1 MPAEVVGQQW
11 QAFCSIGRRAVGA
24 SLLYQMESAMAWNE
38 PGGNSNNQ
46 DPWGGRRGGGG
57 GGGDK
62 KGPPDLDEAFR
73 KLQDS
78 LNGMF
83 GSGKKRG
90 GGDRN
95 VGKGGGYGLLGIGLA
110 VLAAIWLYSA
120 VYVVDEQEQ
129 AVVLRF
135 GKYYETVGPG
145 LNIYFP
151 PIDRKY
157 MENVTRERAYT
168 KQGQMLTE
176 DENIVEVPLTVQ
188 YKITN
193 LQDFVLNV
201 DQPEVSLQHA
211 TESALRHVVG
221 STSMDQVLTEGR
233 EQMAVDIRERLQR
246 FLDNYRTGITVTQVN
261 VQSAAAPR
269 EVQEAFDDVIRA
281 REDEQRAR
289 NQAESYANGVVPE
302 ARGQAQRIIE
312 DANGYRDEVI
322 ARAKGE
328 ADRFTKLLAEY
339 RKAPDVTRQR
349 LYLETMQKVYSNTS
363 KVMVATK
370 DGQNN
375 LLYLPLDKMVEGGRN
390 TSAPAAS
397 VSPSANDAAARAAQ
411 DLQQQ
416 QQQMRTRESR

>member
-1 MPAEVVGQQW
+1 
-11 QAFCSIGRRAVGA
+11 
-24 SLLYQMESAMAWNE
+24 MAWNE

-46 DPWGGRRGGGG
+46 DPWGGRRGGG

-90 GGDRN
+90 GDGGI
-95 VGKGGGYGLLGIGLA
+95 GKGGGFGLLGIGLA

-151 PIDRKY
+151 PIDKKY
-157 MENVTRERAYT
+157 MENVTRERAYS

-188 YKITN
+188 YKISN

-201 DQPEVSLQHA
+201 DQPEISLQHA

-221 STSMDQVLTEGR
+221 STAMDQVLTEGR
-233 EQMAVDIRERLQR
+233 ELMASEIKERLQR
-246 FLDNYRTGITVTQVN
+246 FLDTYRTGITVTQVN

-281 REDEQRAR
+281 REDEQRSR
-289 NQAESYANGVVPE
+289 NQAETYANGVVPE

-312 DANGYRDEVI
+312 DANGYRDEVVS
-322 ARAKGE
+322 RAKGE
-328 ADRFTKLLAEY
+328 ADRFTKLVAEY
-339 RKAPDVTRQR
+339 RKAPEVTRER
-349 LYLETMQKVYSNTS
+349 LYLDTMQEVFTNTS
-363 KVMVATK
+363 KVLVTGNK
-370 DGQNN
+370 GGQNN
-375 LLYLPLDKMVEGGRN
+375 LLYLPLDKMIEGGRSAGS
-390 TSAPAAS
+390 TSSSASSTAA
-397 VSPSANDAAARAAQ
+397 ANEASARAAA

-416 QQQMRTRESR
+416 QTRSRESR

>member
-349 LYLETMQKVYSNTS
+349 LYLETMQEVYSNTS

-390 TSAPAAS
+390 ASAPATS

>member
-1 MPAEVVGQQW
+1 
-11 QAFCSIGRRAVGA
+11 
-24 SLLYQMESAMAWNE
+24 MAWNE

-46 DPWGGRRGGGG
+46 DPWGGRRGG

-90 GGDRN
+90 GNSDRN
-95 VGKGGGYGLLGIGLA
+95 IGKGGGLGLLGVGLA
-110 VLAAIWLYSA
+110 VLAAIWLYNA

-188 YKITN
+188 YRISN

-211 TESALRHVVG
+211 TDSALRHVVG

-246 FLDNYRTGITVTQVN
+246 FLDTYRTGITVTQVN

-328 ADRFTKLLAEY
+328 ADRFTKLVAEY
-339 RKAPDVTRQR
+339 RKAPEVTRQR
-349 LYLETMQKVYSNTS
+349 LYLETMQEVYSNSS
-363 KVMVATK
+363 KVLVATK

-375 LLYLPLDKMVEGGRN
+375 LLYLPLDKMVESGRN
-390 TSAPAAS
+390 NAAAPSAGASTS
-397 VSPSANDAAARAAQ
+397 SANDAAARAAQ

-416 QQQMRTRESR
+416 QPPLRSRESR

>member
-1 MPAEVVGQQW
+1 
-11 QAFCSIGRRAVGA
+11 
-24 SLLYQMESAMAWNE
+24 MAWNE
-38 PGGNSNNQ
+38 PGGNSKDQ
-46 DPWGGRRGGGG
+46 DPWGGRRGGGGSG

-73 KLQDS
+73 KLQNS

-83 GSGKKRG
+83 GGGKKRG

-95 VGKGGGYGLLGIGLA
+95 IGKGGGYGLLGIGLA

-211 TESALRHVVG
+211 TDSALRHVVG

-246 FLDNYRTGITVTQVN
+246 FLDTYRTGITVTQVN

-328 ADRFTKLLAEY
+328 ADRFTKLVTEY

-349 LYLETMQKVYSNTS
+349 LYLETMQEVYSNSS

-390 TSAPAAS
+390 TSASAGTSSA
-397 VSPSANDAAARAAQ
+397 SPSVNDAAVRAAQ

-416 QQQMRTRESR
+416 QQALRTRESR

>member
-1 MPAEVVGQQW
+1 
-11 QAFCSIGRRAVGA
+11 
-24 SLLYQMESAMAWNE
+24 MAWNE

-46 DPWGGRRGGGG
+46 DPWGGKRPNNGGR
-57 GGGDK
+57 

-73 KLQDS
+73 KLQES
-78 LNGMF
+78 LNGLF

-90 GGDRN
+90 GSEGGSG
-95 VGKGGGYGLLGIGLA
+95 GKGAGFGLLGIGLV
-110 VLAAIWLYSA
+110 VLAAAWLYSA

-129 AVVLRF
+129 AVVLRL
-135 GKYYETVGPG
+135 GKYYDTVGPG

-151 PIDRKY
+151 PFDKKY

-188 YKITN
+188 YKISN

-201 DQPEVSLQHA
+201 DQPEISLQQA

-221 STSMDQVLTEGR
+221 STAMDQVLTEGR
-233 EQMAVDIRERLQR
+233 EQMAVEIKERLQR
-246 FLDNYRTGITVTQVN
+246 FLDTYKTGITVTQVN

-312 DANGYRDEVI
+312 DANGYRDEVVS
-322 ARAKGE
+322 RAKGE
-328 ADRFTKLLAEY
+328 ADRFTKLVAEY
-339 RKAPDVTRQR
+339 RKAPEVTRDR
-349 LYLETMQKVYSNTS
+349 LYLDTLQEVFSNTS
-363 KVMVATK
+363 KVLVTGNK
-370 DGQNN
+370 NGQSN
-375 LLYLPLDKMVEGGRN
+375 LLYLPLDKMIEGRN
-390 TSAPAAS
+390 GSTPATGSAAAAS
-397 VSPSANDAAARAAQ
+397 TNNDAASHVSTDQAQ
-411 DLQQQ
+411 QP
-416 QQQMRTRESR
+416 RTRESR

>member
-1 MPAEVVGQQW
+1 
-11 QAFCSIGRRAVGA
+11 
-24 SLLYQMESAMAWNE
+24 MAWNE

-46 DPWGGRRGGGG
+46 DPWGGRR
-57 GGGDK
+57 GGDK

-90 GGDRN
+90 GDGG
-95 VGKGGGYGLLGIGLA
+95 VGKGGGFGLLGIGLA

-201 DQPEVSLQHA
+201 DQPEISLQHA
-211 TESALRHVVG
+211 TDSALRHVVG
-221 STSMDQVLTEGR
+221 STAMDKVLTEGR
-233 EQMAVDIRERLQR
+233 EQMAVEIKERLQR
-246 FLDNYRTGITVTQVN
+246 FLDTYRTGITVTQVN

-312 DANGYRDEVI
+312 DANGYRDEVVS
-322 ARAKGE
+322 RAKGE
-328 ADRFTKLLAEY
+328 ADRFTKLVAEY
-339 RKAPDVTRQR
+339 RKAPEVTRQR
-349 LYLETMQKVYSNTS
+349 LYLDTMQEVYSNTS
-363 KVMVATK
+363 KVLVSGK
-370 DGQNN
+370 DGQSN
-375 LLYLPLDKMVEGGRN
+375 LLYLPLDKMVQGSRSG
-390 TSAPAAS
+390 SAPVTVA
-397 VSPSANDAAARAAQ
+397 PSANADAANRAAAE
-411 DLQQQ
+411 LQQQ
-416 QQQMRTRESR
+416 QTQLRTRESR

>member
-1 MPAEVVGQQW
+1 
-11 QAFCSIGRRAVGA
+11 
-24 SLLYQMESAMAWNE
+24 MAWNE

-90 GGDRN
+90 GADRN
-95 VGKGGGYGLLGIGLA
+95 AGKGGGLGLLGIGLA

-188 YKITN
+188 YKISN

-211 TESALRHVVG
+211 TDSALRHVVG

-246 FLDNYRTGITVTQVN
+246 FLDNYRTGISVTQVN

-328 ADRFTKLLAEY
+328 ADRFTKLLGEY

-349 LYLETMQKVYSNTS
+349 LYLETMQEVYSNSS

-375 LLYLPLDKMVEGGRN
+375 LLYLPLDKMVESGRN
-390 TSAPAAS
+390 PSAPTAS

-416 QQQMRTRESR
+416 QQPLRTRESR

>member
-1 MPAEVVGQQW
+1 
-11 QAFCSIGRRAVGA
+11 
-24 SLLYQMESAMAWNE
+24 MAWNE

-46 DPWGGRRGGGG
+46 DPWGGKRRGG
-57 GGGDK
+57 DR

-73 KLQDS
+73 KLQES
-78 LNGMF
+78 LNGLF
-83 GSGKKRG
+83 GGGKKRSGNGGDG
-90 GGDRN
+90 GGSS
-95 VGKGGGYGLLGIGLA
+95 GGGGGLGLLGIGLV

-151 PIDRKY
+151 PMDRKY

-193 LQDFVLNV
+193 LQDYVLNV
-201 DQPEVSLQHA
+201 DQPEVSLQNA
-211 TESALRHVVG
+211 TDSALRHVVG
-221 STSMDQVLTEGR
+221 STAMDQVLTEGR
-233 EQMAVDIRERLQR
+233 ELMASEIKKRLQG
-246 FLDNYRTGITVTQVN
+246 FMDTYKTGITVTQVN

-281 REDEQRAR
+281 REDEQRSR
-289 NQAESYANGVVPE
+289 NQAETYANGVVPE

-322 ARAKGE
+322 SRAKGE
-328 ADRFTKLLAEY
+328 GDRFVKLVAEY
-339 RKAPDVTRQR
+339 RKAPEVTRQR
-349 LYLETMQKVYSNTS
+349 LYLETMQDVYSNTS
-363 KVMVATK
+363 KVLVTGK

-375 LLYLPLDKMVEGGRN
+375 LLYLPLDKMVEGNRGN
-390 TSAPAAS
+390 SAAAAGTAAPANES
-397 VSPSANDAAARAAQ
+397 GARAAA

-416 QQQMRTRESR
+416 QRELRSRESR

>member
-1 MPAEVVGQQW
+1 
-11 QAFCSIGRRAVGA
+11 
-24 SLLYQMESAMAWNE
+24 MAWNE

-46 DPWGGRRGGGG
+46 DPWGGRR

-90 GGDRN
+90 GDNGI
-95 VGKGGGYGLLGIGLA
+95 GKGGGFGLLGVGLA

-211 TESALRHVVG
+211 TDSALRHVVG
-221 STSMDQVLTEGR
+221 STAMDKVLTEGR
-233 EQMAVDIRERLQR
+233 EQMAVEIKERLQR
-246 FLDNYRTGITVTQVN
+246 FLDTYRTGITVTQVN

-312 DANGYRDEVI
+312 DANGYRDEVVS
-322 ARAKGE
+322 RAKGE
-328 ADRFTKLLAEY
+328 ADRFTKLVAEY
-339 RKAPDVTRQR
+339 RKAPEVTRQR
-349 LYLETMQKVYSNTS
+349 LYLDTMQEVYSNTS
-363 KVMVATK
+363 KVLVSGK
-370 DGQNN
+370 DGQSN
-375 LLYLPLDKMVEGGRN
+375 LLYLPLDKMVEGSRSG
-390 TSAPAAS
+390 SAPVSVPAS
-397 VSPSANDAAARAAQ
+397 VNDAANRAAAE
-411 DLQQQ
+411 LQPQQ
-416 QQQMRTRESR
+416 TQLRSRESR

>member
-1 MPAEVVGQQW
+1 
-11 QAFCSIGRRAVGA
+11 
-24 SLLYQMESAMAWNE
+24 MAWNE

-46 DPWGGRRGGGG
+46 DPWGGRR

-90 GGDRN
+90 GDGGI
-95 VGKGGGYGLLGIGLA
+95 GKGGGFGLLGIGLA

-211 TESALRHVVG
+211 TDSALRHVVG
-221 STSMDQVLTEGR
+221 STAMDQVLTEGR
-233 EQMAVDIRERLQR
+233 EQMAVDIKERLQR
-246 FLDNYRTGITVTQVN
+246 FLDIYRTGITVTQVN

-312 DANGYRDEVI
+312 DANGYRDEVVS
-322 ARAKGE
+322 RAKGE
-328 ADRFTKLLAEY
+328 ADRFTKLVAEY
-339 RKAPDVTRQR
+339 RKAPEVTRQR
-349 LYLETMQKVYSNTS
+349 LYLDTMQEVYSNTS
-363 KVMVATK
+363 KVLVSGK
-370 DGQNN
+370 DGQSN
-375 LLYLPLDKMVEGGRN
+375 LLYLPLDKMVEGSR
-390 TSAPAAS
+390 TSSAPVS
-397 VSPSANDAAARAAQ
+397 VPASANDAANRAAAE
-411 DLQQQ
+411 LQQQ
-416 QQQMRTRESR
+416 QTQLRSRESR